1 MDSFVTRIDAIK
13 AAHLYR
19 TLRTLST
26 PQGREVVIDGQRVL
40 LFSSNSYLGLN
51 TNAYICREAIGAV
64 EEFGVGS
71 GGSRLVTGNM
81 TPHMRLE
88 AAVARFKGSEAALT
102 FTSGYTANVGVISSL
117 CNKDTVIFSDALNHA
132 SIIDG
137 CRLARGLTVVYA
149 HNDMDDL
156 LRQVRR
162 HLPCQGFIVT
172 DSVFSMDGDIAH
184 LPELAA
190 IARDYGLTLMVDD
203 AHATGVLGATG
214 RGSLEHFGLSHED
227 VPVVT
232 GTLSKAVPSEGGF
245 VCGSSHLCDLIRN
258 TARSF
263 IFTTA
268 PSPST
273 AATAAAGLKYIAAHP
288 ELVAQLQGNVN
299 YFVERLG
306 RVGMSCHGQSPVI
319 PIMVGDEAMAA
330 RAAEAMLA
338 LGVFVPCIR
347 YPTVPKGMARLRL
360 TVMATH
366 TRDDLDYAATCLE
379 KALAAV

>member
-1 MDSFVTRIDAIK
+1 MNSFASRIDAIK

-19 TLRTLST
+19 ALRTLST
-26 PQGREVVIDGQRVL
+26 PQGRDVVIDGQRVL

-88 AAVARFKGSEAALT
+88 AAVAQFKGSEAALA

-117 CNKDTVIFSDALNHA
+117 CHKDAVIFSDALNHA

-137 CRLARGLTVVYA
+137 CRLARGQTVVYA
-149 HNDMDDL
+149 HNDLDDL
-156 LRQVRR
+156 LRRVREIR
-162 HLPCQGFIVT
+162 PRQGFIVT
-172 DSVFSMDGDIAH
+172 DSVFSMDGDLAR
-184 LPELAA
+184 LPELADM
-190 IARDYGLTLMVDD
+190 AREYGLTLVVDD

-245 VCGSSHLCDLIRN
+245 VCGSRDLCDLIRN

-273 AATAAAGLKYIAAHP
+273 VAAAVAGLAYIAAHP
-288 ELVAQLQGNVN
+288 ELVEQLQGNVA
-299 YFVERLG
+299 YFVERLN
-306 RVGMSCHGQSPVI
+306 RTGMDIHGQSPIV
-319 PIMVGDEAMAA
+319 PIMVGDEAKAA
-330 RAAEAMLA
+330 QAAEALLA
-338 LGVFVPCIR
+338 LGVFAPCIR
-347 YPTVPKGMARLRL
+347 YPTVPRGMARLRL

-366 TRDDLDYAATCLE
+366 TREDLDYAATCLK

>member
-1 MDSFVTRIDAIK
+1 MDSFASRIDAIK

-19 TLRTLST
+19 KLRTLST

-51 TNAYICREAIGAV
+51 TNEHLCGEAIRAV

-81 TPHMRLE
+81 TPHIRLE
-88 AAVARFKGSEAALT
+88 AAVAEFKGSEAALA

-117 CNKDTVIFSDALNHA
+117 CHKDTVIFSDALNHA

-137 CRLARGLTVVYA
+137 CRLARGLTAVYA

-156 LRQVRR
+156 LQRVR
-162 HLPCQGFIVT
+162 HLRPRQGFIVT
-172 DSVFSMDGDIAH
+172 DSVFSMDGDIAR
-184 LPELAA
+184 LPDLAS
-190 IARDYGLTLMVDD
+190 IARTYGLTLVVDD

-214 RGSLEHFGLSHED
+214 RGSLEHFGLSHDD

-245 VCGSSHLCDLIRN
+245 VCGSSSLCDLIRN

-273 AATAAAGLKYIAAHP
+273 AATAAAGLEYIAAHP
-288 ELVAQLQGNVN
+288 ELVARLQGNVA
-299 YFVERLG
+299 YFVKKLG
-306 RVGMSCHGQSPVI
+306 RIGMNVQGQSPII
-319 PIMVGDEAMAA
+319 PIMVGDEEKAA
-330 RAAEAMLA
+330 QAAEALLA

-360 TVMATH
+360 TVMAAH
-366 TRDDLDYAATCLE
+366 TREDLDYAAICLE